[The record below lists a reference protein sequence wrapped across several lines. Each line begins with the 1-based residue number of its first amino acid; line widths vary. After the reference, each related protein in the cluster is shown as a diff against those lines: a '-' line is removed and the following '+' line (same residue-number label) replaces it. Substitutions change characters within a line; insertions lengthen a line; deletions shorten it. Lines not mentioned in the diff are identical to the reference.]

1 MLNADQKKAVQNIS
15 GPLLIIAG
23 AGTGKTTTIIEKI
36 AFLIE
41 KKKVKPENILG
52 LTFTEKASNE
62 MEERIDQRLPFGY
75 FQLNISTFHAF
86 CDQILRS
93 ESSHIGV
100 SPLYRLLSEAETVM
114 FLREHLFL
122 FNLKYF
128 RPLGNPN
135 KFLDALLQ
143 HFSRLRDEDISPAE
157 YMDWAKKMN
166 KKRSL
171 PKEEREKNLELATA
185 FETFQTVK
193 QRESVFDYADLIYYT
208 LELFRKRPHIL
219 KRFQKQYKHV
229 LVDEFQDT
237 NIAQYS
243 LIKLLAPPKGNLPA
257 KALAKAGPNLTVV
270 GDDSQAI
277 YKFRGASVSNILAFM
292 KDYKSARQITLKNNY
307 RSTQIIL
314 DRAYKLIKHNDPD
327 TLEAKLGISKELVA
341 TRKMPRDTRY
351 AIHDIRTL
359 VSDRGEDE
367 ADQIAKEIKSLN
379 KKYKYSDVAILVRAN
394 NHADA
399 VTRALSQRGVPY
411 QFLGPGALFKQPE
424 VKDLIAYLNV
434 LANLDDSV
442 SLYRVLEM
450 ELFDI
455 SSKDISLLLTFARRA
470 SLTLFEAVE
479 MITVPDNPEQNNYK
493 SHVPKVSIHT
503 KKTLAIIY
511 TLIQKHLN
519 RVKRDT
525 AGQILYYFLEDS
537 GYLQKIAKYKTEKDE
552 RIALNISKFF
562 DKLKSYEITHED
574 ANIYAAVD
582 FIKMSMEL
590 GESPNAVDLDKELYD
605 AVKILT
611 IHSAKGLE
619 FPVVFLIN
627 LTQDRFPT
635 RERKETIPI
644 PKELIKE
651 TLPSG
656 DFHLQEERRL
666 FYVGMTRAMELLYF
680 TASRYYGE
688 GKRLRKFSPF
698 IYESLA
704 EQQLMQI
711 FSAQK
716 EEKNQLSIFEVQKES
731 ASWRREKLPLKK
743 LDQPTILSFT
753 QIDTYQLCP
762 LKYKY
767 QYVLKIPTVPGGQA
781 SLGTTVHNT
790 LEQFYIEF
798 MNNKNIKKERLL
810 DLFEESWI
818 PVGYTSKNDE
828 QNSKKEGKKMLLNY
842 FKTFHSKTLMILDL
856 EKSFKIKIGTGDDV
870 FINGKIDR
878 LDGTSQNGIEIIDY
892 KTGNLQE
899 EKKLKNSLQL
909 SIYLLAATDKGLYNK
924 RLSEVSLTF
933 YYLQANK
940 KITVDQTEDTLQKAK
955 ENILDAVENIK
966 AEKFKP
972 RVGPWCNFCQF
983 KMVCEAWQ

>member
-1 MLNADQKKAVQNIS
+1 MLNADQKKAVKNIT

-36 AFLIE
+36 AYLIE

-75 FQLNISTFHAF
+75 FQLNISTFHSF
-86 CDQILRS
+86 CDQVLRS

-114 FLREHLFL
+114 FLRENLFL
-122 FNLKYF
+122 FKLKYF

-143 HFSRLRDEDISPAE
+143 HFSRLRDEDISPSQ
-157 YMDWAKKMN
+157 YLSWAKKIN
-166 KKRSL
+166 KKSSID
-171 PKEEREKNLELATA
+171 KEEREKNLELANA
-185 FETFQTVK
+185 FNAFQTIK
-193 QRESVFDYADLIYYT
+193 QRENVFDYADLIFYT
-208 LELFRKRPHIL
+208 VELFRKRPHIL
-219 KRFQKQYKHV
+219 KRFQKLYEHI

-243 LIKLLAPPKGNLPA
+243 LIRLLAPPKT
-257 KALAKAGPNLTVV
+257 KPNLTVV

-292 KDYKSARQITLKNNY
+292 KDYKSSKQITLKNNY
-307 RSTQIIL
+307 RSSQIIL

-327 TLEAKLGISKELVA
+327 TLEAKLGISKELTAMRSHPERVKRA
-341 TRKMPRDTRY
+341 EGSP
-351 AIHDIRTL
+351 DIQTL

-379 KKYKYSDVAILVRAN
+379 KKYKFSDIAILVRAN
-394 NHADA
+394 NHAEA
-399 VTRALSQRGVPY
+399 VTRALSQHGVPY

-450 ELFDI
+450 DLFDI
-455 SSKDISLLLTFARRA
+455 SSRDTSFILTFARRA
-470 SLTLFEAVE
+470 SLTLFEAIE
-479 MITVPDNPEQNNYK
+479 IIINPDLAENNNYIK
-493 SHVPKVSIHT
+493 HLPKISIDT
-503 KKTLAIIY
+503 KKTVGIIY

-552 RIALNISKFF
+552 RVALNISKFF

-666 FYVGMTRAMELLYF
+666 FYVGMTRAMERLYF

-698 IYESLA
+698 IYESLD
-704 EQQLMQI
+704 EKRLLQI
-711 FSAQK
+711 FATQK
-716 EEKNQLSIFEVQKES
+716 EEKNQLSIFEFKKEK
-731 ASWRREKLPLKK
+731 EIHPPKK
-743 LDQPTILSFT
+743 LAQQTTLSFT

-767 QYVLKIPTVPGGQA
+767 QYILKIPTNPAGQA
-781 SLGTTVHNT
+781 SLGTSVHNT
-790 LEQFYIEF
+790 LEQFYTEYI
-798 MNNKNIKKERLL
+798 NNKNIKKERLL
-810 DLFEESWI
+810 ELFDESWI
-818 PVGYTSKNDE
+818 PMGFTSKSDE
-828 QNSKKEGKKMLLNY
+828 NNSKEAGKKMLLNY
-842 FKTFHSKTLMILDL
+842 FKTFHTKTLNILDL
-856 EKSFKIKIGTGDDV
+856 EKAFKIKIGSGEDI

-878 LDGTSQNGIEIIDY
+878 LDSTSKNGIEIVDY
-892 KTGNLQE
+892 KTGKTQE

-924 RLSEVSLTF
+924 KLSDVSLTF
-933 YYLQANK
+933 YYLQDNK
-940 KITVDQTEDTLQKAK
+940 KITVDQTEETLQKAK
-955 ENILDAVENIK
+955 ENILEAVENIK
-966 AEKFKP
+966 AENFKP
-972 RVGPWCNFCQF
+972 KKGPACNFCQF
-983 KMVCEAWQ
+983 KIICEAWQ

>member
-1 MLNADQKKAVQNIS
+1 MLNADQKKAVQNIK

-75 FQLNISTFHAF
+75 FQLNISTFHSF
-86 CDQILRS
+86 CDQVLRS
-93 ESSHIGV
+93 ESSHIGI

-114 FLREHLFL
+114 FLRENLFL
-122 FNLKYF
+122 FKLKYF

-143 HFSRLRDEDISPAE
+143 HFSRLRDEDISPAQ
-157 YMDWAKKMN
+157 YLAWAKSPKGRSPSGGKNKEKMT
-166 KKRSL
+166 
-171 PKEEREKNLELATA
+171 KEEREKNLELATA
-185 FETFQTVK
+185 FDTFQTIK
-193 QRESVFDYADLIYYT
+193 QRENVFDYADLIYYT
-208 LELFRKRPHIL
+208 LELFRKRPHVL
-219 KRFQKQYKHV
+219 KRFQKQYEHI

-243 LIKLLAPPKGNLPA
+243 LIKLLATPNK
-257 KALAKAGPNLTVV
+257 KPNLTVV

-292 KDYKSARQITLKNNY
+292 KDYKGAKQITLRNNY
-307 RSTQIIL
+307 RSTQTIL

-327 TLEAKLGISKELVA
+327 TLEAKLGISKELIAV
-341 TRKMPRDTRY
+341 RKVSNEIRNTLY
-351 AIHDIRTL
+351 DIRTL

-367 ADQIAKEIKSLN
+367 ADHIAKEIKALN
-379 KKYKYSDVAILVRAN
+379 KKYKYSDIAILVRAN
-394 NHADA
+394 NHAEA
-399 VTRALSQRGVPY
+399 VTRALSQKGVPF

-455 SSKDISLLLTFARRA
+455 NSKDISLLLTFARRA
-470 SLTLFEAVE
+470 SLTLFEAIEIIV
-479 MITVPDNPEQNNYK
+479 NPESSENNNYIK
-493 SHVPKVSIHT
+493 YLPKISIDT
-503 KKTLAIIY
+503 KKTIGIIY
-511 TLIQKHLN
+511 TLVQKHLN

-552 RIALNISKFF
+552 RVALNISKLF

-635 RERKETIPI
+635 RERKETIPV

-651 TLPSG
+651 MLPSG

-666 FYVGMTRAMELLYF
+666 FYVGMTRAMERLYF
-680 TASRYYGE
+680 TAARYYGE

-698 IYESLA
+698 IYESLD
-704 EQQLMQI
+704 EKQLMQI
-711 FSAQK
+711 FETQK
-716 EEKNQLSIFEVQKES
+716 DEKNQLSIFDIKNKS
-731 ASWRREKLPLKK
+731 PKGRLPSGRK
-743 LDQPTILSFT
+743 LDQQTTLSFT
-753 QIDTYQLCP
+753 QIDTYQMCP

-767 QYVLKIPTVPGGQA
+767 QYVLKIPTNPAGQA
-781 SLGTTVHNT
+781 SLGTSVHNT
-790 LEQFYIEF
+790 LEQFYTEY

-810 DLFEESWI
+810 ELFDESWI
-818 PVGYTSKNDE
+818 PVGFTSKSDE
-828 QNSKKEGKKMLLNY
+828 RNSKEAGKKMLLNY
-842 FKTFHSKTLMILDL
+842 YKTFHTKTLNILDL
-856 EKSFKIKIGTGDDV
+856 EKAFKIKVGSGDDI

-878 LDGTSQNGIEIIDY
+878 LDSTSKNGIEIVDY
-892 KTGNLQE
+892 KTGKTQE

-924 RLSEVSLTF
+924 KLSDVSLTF
-933 YYLQANK
+933 YYLQDNK
-940 KITVDQTEDTLQKAK
+940 KITVDQTEETLQKAK
-955 ENILDAVENIK
+955 ENILEAVDNIK
-966 AEKFKP
+966 AENFKP
-972 RVGPWCNFCQF
+972 KKGPACNFCQF
-983 KMVCEAWQ
+983 KMICEAWQ

>member
-1 MLNADQKKAVQNIS
+1 MLNADQKKAVQNII

-23 AGTGKTTTIIEKI
+23 AGTGKTTTIIEKV

-75 FQLNISTFHAF
+75 FQLNISTFHSF
-86 CDQILRS
+86 CDQALRS
-93 ESSHIGV
+93 ESSHIGI

-122 FNLKYF
+122 FNLRYF

-143 HFSRLRDEDISPAE
+143 HFSRLRDEDVSPAQ
-157 YMDWAKKMN
+157 YLAWAKKVS

-171 PKEEREKNLELATA
+171 PKEEREKNLELAVA
-185 FETFQTVK
+185 FETFQTIK
-193 QRESVFDYADLIYYT
+193 QRENVFDYADLIYYT
-208 LELFRKRPHIL
+208 LELFRKRPHIR
-219 KRFQKQYKHV
+219 KRFQKQYKHI

-237 NIAQYS
+237 NIAQYA
-243 LIKLLAPPKGNLPA
+243 LIKLLAPA
-257 KALAKAGPNLTVV
+257 KVRPNLTVV

-292 KDYKSARQITLKNNY
+292 KDYKGAKQITLKNNY

-327 TLEAKLGISKELVA
+327 TLEAKLGISKELLA
-341 TRKMPRDTRY
+341 MRKDSRDTRST
-351 AIHDIRTL
+351 IHDIRTL

-367 ADQIAKEIKSLN
+367 AGQIAKEIKSLN

-394 NHADA
+394 NHAEA

-470 SLTLFEAVE
+470 SLTLFEAIEVIVGSANFE
-479 MITVPDNPEQNNYK
+479 PSNYK
-493 SHVPKVSIHT
+493 KFLPKISLST
-503 KKTLAIIY
+503 DKTLRTIY

-552 RIALNISKFF
+552 RLALNISKFF

-590 GESPNAVDLDKELYD
+590 GESPNAIDLDKELYD

-644 PKELIKE
+644 PQELIKE
-651 TLPSG
+651 MLPSG
-656 DFHLQEERRL
+656 DFHIQEERRL
-666 FYVGMTRAMELLYF
+666 FYVGMTRAMERLYF

-698 IYESLA
+698 IYESLD
-704 EQQLMQI
+704 EKQLMQI
-711 FSAQK
+711 FSTQK
-716 EEKNQLSIFEVQKES
+716 DEKNQLSIFDFKKEK
-731 ASWRREKLPLKK
+731 EKLPPKK
-743 LDQPTILSFT
+743 LDQQTTLSFT

-767 QYVLKIPTVPGGQA
+767 QYVLKIPTNPAGQA
-781 SLGTTVHNT
+781 SLGTTVHNA
-790 LEQFYIEF
+790 LEQFYSEF
-798 MNNKNIKKERLL
+798 INNKNIKKERLL
-810 DLFEESWI
+810 QLFEESWI
-818 PVGYTSKNDE
+818 PVGYTSKSDE
-828 QNSKKEGKKMLLNY
+828 SNSKKEGRNMLANY
-842 FKTFHSKTLMILDL
+842 FKTFHSKTLKILDL
-856 EKSFKIKIGTGDDV
+856 EKSFKIKIGSGEDV

-878 LDGTSQNGIEIIDY
+878 LDSTSQDGIEIIDY
-892 KTGNLQE
+892 KTGKLQE

-924 RLSEVSLTF
+924 KLSDVSLTF
-933 YYLQANK
+933 YYLQANQ
-940 KITVDQTEDTLQKAK
+940 KITVDQTEETLQKAK
-955 ENILDAVENIK
+955 ENILEAVENIK
-966 AEKFKP
+966 SEKFKP
-972 RVGPWCNFCQF
+972 KKGPACDFCQF
-983 KMVCEAWQ
+983 KMICEAWQ

>member
-1 MLNADQKKAVQNIS
+1 MLNADQKKAVQNIK

-41 KKKVKPENILG
+41 KKGVKPENILG

-75 FQLNISTFHAF
+75 VQLNISTFHSF
-86 CDQILRS
+86 CDQVLRS

-143 HFSRLRDEDISPAE
+143 HFSRLRDEDISPTQYLA
-157 YMDWAKKMN
+157 WAKKMG

-185 FETFQTVK
+185 FETFQAIK
-193 QRESVFDYADLIYYT
+193 QRENVFDYADLIYYT

-219 KRFQKQYKHV
+219 KRFQKLYEHV

-243 LIKLLAPPKGNLPA
+243 LIKLLAQPNK
-257 KALAKAGPNLTVV
+257 KPNLTVV

-277 YKFRGASVSNILAFM
+277 YKFRGASVSNIMAFM
-292 KDYKSARQITLKNNY
+292 KDYKGAKQITLKNNY

-327 TLEAKLGISKELVA
+327 TLEAKLGISKELIAVRKA
-341 TRKMPRDTRY
+341 TPEIRDTKY
-351 AIHDIRTL
+351 DIRTL
-359 VSDRGEDE
+359 ISDRGEDE

-379 KKYKYSDVAILVRAN
+379 KKYKFSDIAILVRAN

-455 SSKDISLLLTFARRA
+455 NSKDISLILTFARRA
-470 SLTLFEAVE
+470 SLTLFEAIELIVGSDDSE
-479 MITVPDNPEQNNYK
+479 KNNYK
-493 SHVPKVSIHT
+493 KYLPKISLST
-503 KKTLAIIY
+503 DKSLRIIY
-511 TLIQKHLN
+511 TLIEKHLN

-525 AGQILYYFLEDS
+525 AGQILYYFLDDS

-590 GESPNAVDLDKELYD
+590 GESPNAIDLDKDIYD

-644 PKELIKE
+644 PQDLIKE
-651 TLPSG
+651 MLPSG

-666 FYVGMTRAMELLYF
+666 FYVGMTRAMERLYF
-680 TASRYYGE
+680 TASCHYGE

-698 IYESLA
+698 IYESLD
-704 EQQLMQI
+704 EKQLMQI
-711 FSAQK
+711 FATQK
-716 EEKNQLSIFEVQKES
+716 EEKNQLSIFDVKNKSSKWQS
-731 ASWRREKLPLKK
+731 SSGRK
-743 LDQPTILSFT
+743 LDQQTTLSFT
-753 QIDTYQLCP
+753 QIDTYQICP

-767 QYVLKIPTVPGGQA
+767 QYVLKIPTNPAGQA
-781 SLGTTVHNT
+781 SLGTSVHNA
-790 LEQFYIEF
+790 LEQFYTEY
-798 MNNKNIKKERLL
+798 MNDRKVNIERLL
-810 DLFEESWI
+810 KLFEECWI
-818 PVGYTSKNDE
+818 PIGYTSKNDE
-828 QNSKKEGKKMLLNY
+828 NNSKSDGRKMLQNY
-842 FKTFHSKTLMILDL
+842 FKTFHTKSLKILDL
-856 EKSFKIKIGTGDDV
+856 EKPFKIKIGSGEDV

-878 LDGTSQNGIEIIDY
+878 LDSTSKNSIEIIDY
-892 KTGNLQE
+892 KTGKLQE

-924 RLSEVSLTF
+924 KLSDVSLTF
-933 YYLQANK
+933 YYLQENQ
-940 KITVDQTEDTLQKAK
+940 KITVDQTEETLQKAK
-955 ENILDAVENIK
+955 ENILEAVENIK
-966 AEKFKP
+966 SENFKP
-972 RVGPWCNFCQF
+972 KKGPACNFCQF
-983 KMVCEAWQ
+983 KMICEAWQ

>member
-1 MLNADQKKAVQNIS
+1 
-15 GPLLIIAG
+15 
-23 AGTGKTTTIIEKI
+23 
-36 AFLIE
+36 
-41 KKKVKPENILG
+41 
-52 LTFTEKASNE
+52 
-62 MEERIDQRLPFGY
+62 
-75 FQLNISTFHAF
+75 
-86 CDQILRS
+86 
-93 ESSHIGV
+93 
-100 SPLYRLLSEAETVM
+100 M

-135 KFLDALLQ
+135 KFLEALLQ
-143 HFSRLRDEDISPAE
+143 HFSRLRDEDISPTQYLA
-157 YMDWAKKMN
+157 WAKKMS
-166 KKRSL
+166 KKHSID
-171 PKEEREKNLELATA
+171 KEEREKNLELAAA
-185 FETFQTVK
+185 FETFQTIK
-193 QRESVFDYADLIYYT
+193 QRENVFDYADLIYYT

-219 KRFQKQYKHV
+219 KRFQKQYQHV

-243 LIKLLAPPKGNLPA
+243 LIQLLAPSNK
-257 KALAKAGPNLTVV
+257 KPNLTVV

-277 YKFRGASVSNILAFM
+277 YKFRGASVSNIMAFM
-292 KDYKSARQITLKNNY
+292 KDYKGAKQITLKNNY

-327 TLEAKLGISKELVA
+327 TLEAKLGISKELIAVGKASSA
-341 TRKMPRDTRY
+341 TRSTHS
-351 AIHDIRTL
+351 ASSGQALHDIRTL

-379 KKYKYSDVAILVRAN
+379 KKYKFSDIAILVRAN

-450 ELFDI
+450 DLFDI
-455 SSKDISLLLTFARRA
+455 DSKDISLLLTFARRA
-470 SLTLFEAVE
+470 SLTLFEAIEILVGSDISE
-479 MITVPDNPEQNNYK
+479 KKNYIK
-493 SHVPKVSIHT
+493 FLPKISINT
-503 KKTLAIIY
+503 KKTLLIIY
-511 TLIQKHLN
+511 TLTQKHLN

-552 RIALNISKFF
+552 RLALNISKFF

-590 GESPNAVDLDKELYD
+590 GESPNAIDLDKDLYD

-644 PKELIKE
+644 PQDLIKE
-651 TLPSG
+651 MLPSG

-666 FYVGMTRAMELLYF
+666 FYVGMTRAMERLYF

-698 IYESLA
+698 IHESLD
-704 EQQLMQI
+704 EKQLMQI
-711 FSAQK
+711 FATQK
-716 EEKNQLSIFEVQKES
+716 EEKNQLSIFDVKNKSSNGQS
-731 ASWRREKLPLKK
+731 SSGRK
-743 LDQPTILSFT
+743 LDQQTTLSFT
-753 QIDTYQLCP
+753 QIDTYQICP

-767 QYVLKIPTVPGGQA
+767 QYVLKIPTNPAGQA
-781 SLGTTVHNT
+781 SLGTSVHNA
-790 LEQFYIEF
+790 LEQFYTEY
-798 MNNKNIKKERLL
+798 MSNKNIKKERLL
-810 DLFEESWI
+810 ELFDESWI
-818 PVGYTSKNDE
+818 PMGYTSKSDE
-828 QNSKKEGKKMLLNY
+828 NNSKKEGRDMLVNY
-842 FKTFHSKTLMILDL
+842 FKTFHSKSLNILDL
-856 EKSFKIKIGTGDDV
+856 EKAFKIKIGSGEDV

-878 LDGTSQNGIEIIDY
+878 LDSTSKNGIEIIDY
-892 KTGNLQE
+892 KTGKIQE

-924 RLSEVSLTF
+924 KLSDVSLTF
-933 YYLQANK
+933 YYLQENQ
-940 KITVDQTEDTLQKAK
+940 KITVDQTEETLQKAK
-955 ENILDAVENIK
+955 ENILEAVENIK
-966 AEKFKP
+966 SENFKP
-972 RVGPWCNFCQF
+972 KKGPVCNFCQF
-983 KMVCEAWQ
+983 KMICEAWQ